1 VTTRLSSVAAD
12 LVERLERQPP
22 ARLRRAT
29 ADAVGLAIARTG
41 LVDPRLDAALTAL
54 RDGAF
59 GETPERSGVVQLAGE
74 LDETAW
80 DVQDKAEAGEVTRQA
95 YLAAFAKARAAAPVG
110 FALDSDALNAALES
124 VHETQA
130 AVADLEVVREVV
142 SAALG

>member
-1 VTTRLSSVAAD
+1 
-12 LVERLERQPP
+12 
-22 ARLRRAT
+22 
-29 ADAVGLAIARTG
+29 
-41 LVDPRLDAALTAL
+41 
-54 RDGAF
+54 
-59 GETPERSGVVQLAGE
+59 
-74 LDETAW
+74 
-80 DVQDKAEAGEVTRQA
+80 VQDKAEAGEVTRQA